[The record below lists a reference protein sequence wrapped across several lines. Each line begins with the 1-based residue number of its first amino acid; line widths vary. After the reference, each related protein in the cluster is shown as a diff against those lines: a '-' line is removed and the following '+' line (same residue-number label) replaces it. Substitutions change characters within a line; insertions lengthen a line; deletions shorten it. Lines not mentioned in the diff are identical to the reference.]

1 MSLELILT
9 SIIFLIFVI
18 FIVLY
23 FVRKR
28 KISIKY
34 SLIWIFPSLILM
46 LFTLVPGVM
55 TFFTKL
61 TGFQT
66 ASNMIISALVCL
78 LMLINL
84 VLTVIVTN
92 QKEKIRL
99 LIQEV
104 SIIKEQ
110 IKELKK

>member
-1 MSLELILT
+1 MSTELIIT
-9 SIIFLIFVI
+9 SIVFLLFVI
-18 FIVLY
+18 FVVLY
-23 FVRKR
+23 MVRKR

-34 SLIWIFPSLILM
+34 SLVWIFPCLILM
-46 LFTLVPGVM
+46 IFTLVPGIMV
-55 TFFTKL
+55 FFTEL

-66 ASNMIISALVCL
+66 ASNMIITALVCFL
-78 LMLINL
+78 ILINL
-84 VLTVIVTN
+84 ALTAIVTN

-110 IKELKK
+110 INKK